1 MRVQIPLQ
9 SIESICGV
17 AVRVEPPVRVLVNGV
32 STGFWAEF
40 DGLHFEVPVPL
51 DIEDSAA
58 PNVPEPPAFVVE
70 RLSKTEIRL
79 SGFDFH
85 RP

>member
-1 MRVQIPLQ
+1 MIVQIPLS
-9 SIESICGV
+9 SIESSCGV
-17 AVRVEPPVRVLVNGV
+17 TVRVEPPVRVLVNGV
-32 STGFWAEF
+32 RTGFWAEF
-40 DGLHFEVPVPL
+40 DGLHFEIPVPL

-58 PNVPEPPAFVVE
+58 PDIPEPAFVVE
-70 RLSKTEIRL
+70 RLPDNEMRL